1 MSWQQSRAERPAPC
15 PYMDQSKFE
24 AALDLVLTRAPQ
36 YERAA
41 YHFLRDALDFTV
53 KERKKASGQG
63 GHVSGQQLLDGIRR
77 FALKQY
83 GPMVPNVL
91 EYWGIQRTEDF
102 GRMVFALV
110 DVGVF
115 GKTEQDSI
123 EDFKD
128 VYSFEEAFVVPFR
141 PNWPAAGISRIQADS
156 PAAELN

>member
-1 MSWQQSRAERPAPC
+1 MSWQQSRAASRRSC
-15 PYMDQSKFE
+15 PYMDQSKFD

-36 YERAA
+36 YDRAA
-41 YHFLRDALDFTV
+41 YHFLRDALEFTV
-53 KERKKASGQG
+53 KERKKATGQN

-83 GPMVPNVL
+83 GPMVPSVL

-110 DVGVF
+110 EVGVF
-115 GKTEQDSI
+115 GKTEQDSL
-123 EDFKD
+123 EDFRD
-128 VYSFEEAFVVPFR
+128 VYSFEEAFVAPFR
-141 PNWPAAGISRIQADS
+141 PDIPQTMPSRIQADS